1 MTASTSTRTT
11 RTDQDRA
18 VVVGVDGSEG
28 ADLAVRWAAAEAAR
42 RQVPLRLVT
51 AFPWATGEAG
61 HRTHGEAYRSE
72 LLAERQLHLDRV
84 AEQAGALAPDVD
96 VRHHVTVGHPNA
108 VLGAESRRAARR
120 SSCSVTAGSA
130 PSPGC
135 SSARRRWPSPGG
147 ASCPVVVVRGDGLPA
162 VDLPVVVG
170 VDDTPACE
178 DALALAFDAAAVRG
192 VPLVAVHA
200 WWTSSYLTPPDP
212 VDVRADGDAQQ
223 QQLTDR
229 LAGWTQQHP
238 DVTVRQV
245 LSRRP
250 AAEALLAEAAGAQ
263 LVVVG
268 SGGRGALAGL
278 VLGSVSQ
285 ALLQHA
291 GCPVAVVRPQG

>member
-1 MTASTSTRTT
+1 MTASTSTSTRT

-51 AFPWATGEAG
+51 AFPWAPGEAG

-96 VRHHVTVGHPNA
+96 VRHHVTVCHPNA
-108 VLGAESRRAARR
+108 VLGAESRRASLVVLGDRGLGAVSGLLVGSTAVALAR
-120 SSCSVTAGSA
+120 
-130 PSPGC
+130 
-135 SSARRRWPSPGG
+135 G

-223 QQLTDR
+223 RQLTDR

-250 AAEALLAEAAGAQ
+250 AAEVLLAEAAGAQ

-291 GCPVAVVRPQG
+291 ACPVAVVRPQG